1 MIRVLSRAFTTGMQ
15 RWRIALI
22 VYVIQLC
29 LALPIGME
37 VRNVLVASIGNSL
50 EFNKLLGHYDHTVF
64 SDFLKVHGASI
75 TPLIGQLR
83 WLFLVWVLFS
93 VFTDAGLLNG
103 VTTSGPIRGRVFWE
117 GGACYFFPFLKIG
130 LILLV
135 LWLVWTVVI
144 FLPVVLLVLPAL
156 ENSVTEIGPVW
167 TFLGLLGLYVAGL
180 LFIQVWSV
188 VSRLQHIRTSASV
201 RISLQ
206 TGLRILNRHKSKLM
220 LFMLAF
226 FAVQVLLFAIYWW
239 LESHSGMITPIL
251 IVIFFAI
258 QQAFAFF
265 RIQLRQMAYAG
276 IALMT
281 E

>member
-1 MIRVLSRAFTTGMQ
+1 MKRVLTRAFTTGMQ
-15 RWRIALI
+15 QWRIAMI
-22 VYVIQLC
+22 VYIIQLC

-37 VRNVLVASIGNSL
+37 VRNVLVASIGHSL

-103 VTTSGPIRGRVFWE
+103 VTTSGPVRGRVFWE
-117 GGACYFFPFLKIG
+117 GGAYYFFPFLKMG
-130 LILLV
+130 LILLL
-135 LWLVWTVVI
+135 LWLIWTVAI
-144 FLPVVLLVLPAL
+144 FLPMVLWVLPAL
-156 ENSVTEIGPVW
+156 ENSVTEIGTVW
-167 TFLGLLGLYVAGL
+167 TVLGLLGLYVAGL

-188 VSRLQHIRTSASV
+188 LSRLQHIRASTSVAVSL
-201 RISLQ
+201 RTGLQ
-206 TGLRILNRHKSKLM
+206 TLIRHKWKLM
-220 LFMLAF
+220 LFIFAF
-226 FAVQVLLFAIYWW
+226 FAVQVLLFVIYWW
-239 LESHSGMITPIL
+239 LESHSGMITPVL
-251 IVIFFAI
+251 IVIFFLI

-276 IALMT
+276 IALLT
-281 E
+281 Q